1 MQTEQGEIFEG
12 KVTGITNFGAFV
24 SLPDGKSGM
33 VHISEVSDGFVRDIG
48 EFLKVG
54 DTVRVS
60 VVNVDERGRISLS
73 IKRAAKLQAEKPA
86 AQSTPG
92 ISARPDKRSERD
104 SGTDAGQNERKPFE
118 PPSEYVPMGRRKA
131 PGYDSFEDMMTKFKA
146 DSNERFSDI
155 KRSADSK
162 RSGGYPKPSRKKN

>member
-1 MQTEQGEIFEG
+1 MQTEQGEVIEG

-24 SLPDGKSGM
+24 ALPDGKSGM

-54 DTVRVS
+54 DTVRVT
-60 VVNVDERGRISLS
+60 VLNIDERGRISLS
-73 IKRAAKLQAEKPA
+73 VKRAA
-86 AQSTPG
+86 QSK
-92 ISARPDKRSERD
+92 PDKIRENGRR
-104 SGTDAGQNERKPFE
+104 TDNAESERKPAV
-118 PPSEYVPMGRRKA
+118 PPSEFVPMGRRKA
-131 PGYDSFEDMMTKFKA
+131 QGCDSFEDMMTKFKA
-146 DSNERFSDI
+146 DSSERFSDI